1 MADILG
7 LTKQIADKLVTGVLL
22 DVNPR
27 LDFEPKAPFTLPD

>member
-1 MADILG
+1 
-7 LTKQIADKLVTGVLL
+7 VTGVLL